1 MTRGAFLSQLASVE
15 PKKLGDGGRAPH
27 KPLLLLLA
35 LGHHAQGRPRL
46 MLYRN
51 LEGPMS
57 ELLEAY
63 GSPRNRKRAVY
74 PFRWLLTDGVW
85 EIPGFDGLHRNQSG
99 DLRVT
104 ELRDRRVKGGFT
116 REVHALLKSKPVLV
130 AEAAYLILSRHFP
143 PSLHG
148 DVLEAV
154 GLAPG
159 SPTWESQ
166 EAMPRRG
173 RPVREYLPR
182 DPRFRRE
189 VLAAYDDQ
197 LRRMRTRYPVRQP
210 CTRLGG
216 GTHSVAFPRGPRRGA
231 KWSGTL
237 LTASQSP
244 GLQSARFGPKARR
257 LSDPDLK

>member
-1 MTRGAFLSQLASVE
+1 
-15 PKKLGDGGRAPH
+15 
-27 KPLLLLLA
+27 
-35 LGHHAQGRPRL
+35 
-46 MLYRN
+46 
-51 LEGPMS
+51 MS

-189 VLAAYDDQ
+189 VLAAYDDRCAVCEHDILFGNRVLGLEAAHIQWHSHEGRDEVPNGLALCSLHHKALDYRALGLDPRPGGFQILISSRVGGESRSTKQ
-197 LRRMRTRYPVRQP
+197 LLDYRGKPLRPPLHPSNTPAP
-210 CTRLGG
+210 SC
-216 GTHSVAFPRGPRRGA
+216 VAWHRNQVFHP
-231 KWSGTL
+231 
-237 LTASQSP
+237 
-244 GLQSARFGPKARR
+244 
-257 LSDPDLK
+257 